1 MADTQRQSTRTRT
14 LRTRA
19 VAALAAV
26 AGAAALVAV
35 PAATGAASAGA
46 AYCGITWGSVAKT
59 SGTTV
64 PGRVTG
70 VRAGRHACYDRLV
83 IDATGRA
90 PGFDVRYVTTV
101 RTDGGGF
108 PVPVAGG
115 ARLAVVAKKG
125 ATSTA
130 VDAVGRRLHD
140 LPPGALGRLLR
151 GLHDHRAGRA
161 GSPAVPRLH
170 GLRRE
175 HQPQPSRRRRRAPL
189 VTPSRTRRWTATDAD
204 AGRPRGCPASGV
216 VTAAVR
222 RSSRRPRAAE
232 PRGRRRRWR
241 RSHPR
246 RPRAGPGSRPGT
258 APAGR
263 P

>member
-35 PAATGAASAGA
+35 PAATGTASAGG

-101 RTDGGGF
+101 RTEGGGF

-125 ATSTA
+125 ATSTPSMPSVA
-130 VDAVGRRLHD
+130 GFTTFRQVRWAGSFE
-140 LPPGALGRLLR
+140 GYTTIALGVRARLPF
-151 GLHDHRAGRA
+151 RAFTVYDASTNR
-161 GSPAVPRLH
+161 SRL
-170 GLRRE
+170 
-175 HQPQPSRRRRRAPL
+175 
-189 VTPSRTRRWTATDAD
+189 
-204 AGRPRGCPASGV
+204 V
-216 VTAAVR
+216 VDVAHH
-222 RSSRRPRAAE
+222 
-232 PRGRRRRWR
+232 W
-241 RSHPR
+241 
-246 RPRAGPGSRPGT
+246 
-258 APAGR
+258 
-263 P
+263 